1 MAVIA
6 NTVLVV
12 RRIAELQRRRKI
24 LLDQRACR
32 HRPLPAWALP
42 PLQLVGMSARELRH
56 LAGDG
61 TDHEA
66 ATPDPDA
73 QLAEIDR
80 RIDALEQE
88 LLTAPLDRLDT
99 ILAVLDLV
107 VARAQSPVE
116 DDALAEQH
124 PLGPRT
130 LLLLERVRDEL
141 RRYLVAEQRAAS

>member
-12 RRIAELQRRRKI
+12 RRIAELQRRRKV

-32 HRPLPAWALP
+32 QRPLPAWALP

-56 LAGDG
+56 LSGDG
-61 TDHEA
+61 GDHGA
-66 ATPDPDA
+66 LAPDADA
-73 QLAEIDR
+73 QLEEIER
-80 RIDALEQE
+80 RIDALERE
-88 LLTAPLDRLDT
+88 LLSAPLDRLDT
-99 ILAVLDLV
+99 ILAVLELV
-107 VARAQSPVE
+107 VARARSSADEAPTE
-116 DDALAEQH
+116 PH
-124 PLGPRT
+124 PFCPRT